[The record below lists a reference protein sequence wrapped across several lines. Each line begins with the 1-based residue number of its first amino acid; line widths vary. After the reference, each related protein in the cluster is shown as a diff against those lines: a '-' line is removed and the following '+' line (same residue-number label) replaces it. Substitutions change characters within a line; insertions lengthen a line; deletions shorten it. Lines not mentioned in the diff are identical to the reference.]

1 MIEIKFT
8 QISKV
13 NDDSISGVVRYYDD
27 DTEEIKYY
35 DDNWIGEFDRPM
47 AISDV
52 FADAIANFDLTGL
65 LGDYDE
71 DDTHIIH
78 NFRDFY
84 VIVNP
89 NDDFLDTLVYE
100 SDASYVEDFKCNIRT
115 SIESVIDSI
124 LDNDLSCKRLNHNT
138 IRCEAMGAGWSFRVC
153 FGDRE
158 IADGF
163 QSSMNRFFIKGDD

>member
-71 DDTHIIH
+71 DDTHIIR

-100 SDASYVEDFKCNIRT
+100 SEPTYHTHNAKCTKRV
-115 SIESVIDSI
+115 SIGDVIKSI
-124 LDNDLSCKRLNHNT
+124 NDNDLLCKRVSHNT
-138 IRCEAMGAGWSFRVC
+138 LECEAGGEGWYFSVC
-153 FGDRE
+153 LGDVELTDAFVRS
-158 IADGF
+158 IRPF
-163 QSSMNRFFIKGDD
+163 MRF